1 MAEEYTLIR
10 ATKLKEARSYF
21 QGGKQKP
28 KTESL
33 TTVLNSQL
41 NTLFELQNNIYLWY
55 YTDIEFIGQ
64 ILLFSIQVQY
74 YSSIYSQRVLQKE
87 LLFWYCC
94 HLCNQ
99 STRNPNQGAEF
110 NCVLQEKHI
119 RDSSCPQEFGS
130 YKSKKT
136 KHTSFAYLCTSAHRI
151 QETNKDHGLTWCTV
165 ALPHFLS
172 NHCQDFRTLTAKWT
186 QRGI

>member
-1 MAEEYTLIR
+1 MAEENTLIR

-74 YSSIYSQRVLQKE
+74 YSSIYSQLVLQKE
-87 LLFWYCC
+87 LLFCIVVIYVIRALEILIKEQNLIVCYRRSTLETVLVPKSLEATSQRRQNTR
-94 HLCNQ
+94 HLLIY
-99 STRNPNQGAEF
+99 
-110 NCVLQEKHI
+110 VLLHTE
-119 RDSSCPQEFGS
+119 
-130 YKSKKT
+130 YKRLTKT
-136 KHTSFAYLCTSAHRI
+136 M
-151 QETNKDHGLTWCTV
+151 D
-165 ALPHFLS
+165 
-172 NHCQDFRTLTAKWT
+172 
-186 QRGI
+186 